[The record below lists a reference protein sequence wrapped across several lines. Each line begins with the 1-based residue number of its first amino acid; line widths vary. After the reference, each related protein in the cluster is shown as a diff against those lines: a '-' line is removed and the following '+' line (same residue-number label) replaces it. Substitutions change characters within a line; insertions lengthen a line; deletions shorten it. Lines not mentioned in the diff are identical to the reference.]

1 VGFNLVSGPI
11 TSTTKILSSL
21 TLSFFS
27 YHEHDV
33 SVFFFFSLKL
43 LLLAGFNLGFIIPTD
58 YS

>member
-1 VGFNLVSGPI
+1 
-11 TSTTKILSSL
+11 L